1 MVTRNAPSRPA
12 RGVHSMAADPG
23 VVAAGAVATVV
34 TFSAFGITETEF
46 ILGAIAML
54 FGTLARTG
62 FAVQATL
69 EADGKVSLAKT
80 IGALAAACLT
90 APFLSALAFS
100 LAKVMNF
107 ESDATICVL
116 LLAAGYGGPQVVKKF
131 MDLVTSMV
139 TSRLA
144 PKDQGK

>member
-1 MVTRNAPSRPA
+1 MGHRA
-12 RGVHSMAADPG
+12 MAAEPVG
-23 VVAAGAVATVV
+23 TGTVAAATATTVV
-34 TFSAFGITETEF
+34 SFTAFGITETEF
-46 ILGAIAML
+46 ILGAVAML

-69 EADGKVSLAKT
+69 EADGIVSIAKT

-116 LLAAGYGGPQVVKKF
+116 LLACGYGGPQVVKKI
-131 MDLVTSMV
+131 MDLVTSLV